1 MVSSG
6 SQWLIVDRCVT
17 QPCNS
22 LLYNRV
28 IGMPAFVSQIKYI
41 CDGRQVKG
49 FIGFIGVGTI
59 DPNATQHCLLSPC
72 RQYPCQLCDQKVC
85 QSCQLTSAGK
95 MRAKLKRSLLGSVD
109 LGTNDP
115 NCLETLDPSLLSPRE
130 HKRKTLIPASELGS
144 APMEVK
150 VRGHKNIIITKT
162 QTIYSSVYC
171 NYRRLLMNITTL
183 IIISLIVTAVMLWLD
198 ISNSS
203 TKPRRQRAGG
213 PPPTPLP
220 AWYGM

>member
-1 MVSSG
+1 M
-6 SQWLIVDRCVT
+6 DRCVT
-17 QPCNS
+17 QLCNS

-59 DPNATQHCLLSPC
+59 DPNAAQHCLLSPY
-72 RQYPCQLCDQKVC
+72 RQYPCQLCDQELC

-95 MRAKLKRSLLGSVD
+95 MRAKPKRSLLGSVD

-115 NCLETLDPSLLSPRE
+115 NCLETADPSPLSPRDQR
-130 HKRKTLIPASELGS
+130 RKTSIPASELGS

-150 VRGHKNIIITKT
+150 VRGHKYIIIT
-162 QTIYSSVYC
+162 I
-171 NYRRLLMNITTL
+171 
-183 IIISLIVTAVMLWLD
+183 A
-198 ISNSS
+198 
-203 TKPRRQRAGG
+203 
-213 PPPTPLP
+213 
-220 AWYGM
+220 